1 MSISVVAE
9 ETDRLKQYVCLRL
22 SVSPFL
28 FLLIHT
34 HTHTHT
40 HTNSGPQEFHYLL
53 ISLPQLL
60 PANSWLK
67 NSFNSVTSN
76 TQNKLEIYTAN
87 L

>member
-34 HTHTHT
+34 HT
-40 HTNSGPQEFHYLL
+40 NSGPQEFHHLL

-67 NSFNSVTSN
+67 NSFNSVMSN

>member
-1 MSISVVAE
+1 MRISVVAE
-9 ETDRLKQYVCLRL
+9 ERDRLKQSVYLRL
-22 SVSPFL
+22 SVSSFL
-28 FLLIHT
+28 FLFT

-40 HTNSGPQEFHYLL
+40 HTNSGPQEFHHSL

-60 PANSWLK
+60 PANSRLK
-67 NSFNSVTSN
+67 NSFHSVMSN